1 MIGLEQAREILDRL
15 PYPGVTED
23 SRENRHKFLANLE
36 AIENR
41 IAGDTEAA
49 RDEGYSKGYD
59 VGYWDDSYNG
69 SGAR

>member
-1 MIGLEQAREILDRL
+1 MTDLEQARELLDCL
-15 PYPGVTED
+15 PYPSVTEE
-23 SRENRHKFLANLE
+23 SRENRYKFLANLE